1 MAAPL
6 FSKDRRA
13 PWPIAKNE
21 TRARWRCAIF
31 AACILTLLSLYP
43 QLQLWVTRGTISAQA
58 LAYNHGLG
66 DEVAYAAYINAL
78 IAGRPRLN
86 DPYTGRDGSQAESL
100 FSIQFVP
107 AYTIA
112 LTARTLG
119 LSSTEA
125 FMLLTPVAAF
135 MSALALFW

>member
-6 FSKDRRA
+6 LRVNEESA
-13 PWPIAKNE
+13 WPIAKNE
-21 TRARWRCAIF
+21 TRKRWLCAVF
-31 AACILTLLSLYP
+31 AGFVLSLLSVFP
-43 QLQLWVTRGTISAQA
+43 QLQLWVARGDVSAQA
-58 LAYNHGLG
+58 LAYNQGLG
-66 DEVAYAAYINAL
+66 DEVAYAAYVNAL
-78 IAGRPRLN
+78 IAGRPRRN

-119 LSSTEA
+119 L
-125 FMLLTPVAAF
+125 
-135 MSALALFW
+135 